1 MFRFSVICTF
11 AVLLLFFGVLLG
23 MQFANQGMKNMKGY
37 DDPSLSS
44 AFSVE
49 SPSEGEILGQ
59 TVTSHDIEKKK
70 QKIEELGA
78 YNFFSSIGKKLST
91 TVSLGFEKLI
101 GLISGT

>member
-1 MFRFSVICTF
+1 MICTC

-44 AFSVE
+44 AFSVD
-49 SPSEGEILGQ
+49 SPSEGEFLGQ

-70 QKIEELGA
+70 QKIEEMGA
-78 YNFFSSIGKKLST
+78 YNFFSSIGK
-91 TVSLGFEKLI
+91 TVSNTISIGLEKLI